1 MAITYVL
8 PPQLIDLEALSGV
21 EAPAVVELAPGK
33 PLLPLLA
40 LHRLLRR
47 QDLAMALARAL
58 VLEEIDA
65 LVALPEEEE
74 NQLIG
79 QQLESLGIRGE
90 ESLSQWLK
98 AQGLSKEDIR
108 CRFTQRRRL
117 ELYAKNRFGDEVE
130 VRYLDRKIMLDQVEY
145 SLIRSK
151 DGSLAEELY
160 QQIREGEAEFSQL
173 ASAYS
178 EGPERNNAGR
188 IGPVPLGA
196 GHPDLVKRLR
206 SCDPGQLLPPFAV
219 GDTWLV
225 LRVDRLIPAP
235 LTDDLRQR
243 LLGDLLQEF
252 INNRA
257 TEFLQGEAPTPLVD
271 LSA

>member
-1 MAITYVL
+1 MVTTYAL
-8 PPQLIDLEALSGV
+8 PPQLLDLNALSGA
-21 EAPAVVELAPGK
+21 EEPPVVELAPGK
-33 PLLPLLA
+33 PVLPLLA

-47 QDLAMALARAL
+47 QDLTMTLARAL
-58 VLEEIDA
+58 VCEEIAA
-65 LVALPEEEE
+65 LVALPEDEE
-74 NQLIG
+74 NQLMA

-90 ESLSQWLK
+90 ESLHKWLK
-98 AQGLSKEDIR
+98 PQGLSKEDIR
-108 CRFTQRRRL
+108 CRFSQRRRL
-117 ELYAKNRFGDEVE
+117 EIYAKNRFGDEVDI
-130 VRYLDRKIMLDQVEY
+130 RYLDRKIMLDQIEY
-145 SLIRSK
+145 SLIRTK

-173 ASAYS
+173 SSAYS
-178 EGPERNNAGR
+178 EGSERNNAGR

-257 TEFLQGEAPTPLVD
+257 TEFLQGEAPAPLAD
-271 LSA
+271 LFA